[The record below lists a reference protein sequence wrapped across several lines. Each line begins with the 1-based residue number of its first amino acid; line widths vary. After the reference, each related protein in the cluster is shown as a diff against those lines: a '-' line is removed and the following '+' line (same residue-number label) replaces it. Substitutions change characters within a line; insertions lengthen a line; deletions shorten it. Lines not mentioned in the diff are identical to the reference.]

1 MTLVLNEN
9 REMMDSFTVIS
20 LELSTL
26 AKNLRAAEQQ
36 REQQKKV
43 CCMFTKAY
51 VRALKYV
58 RDLSTSYIDVVA
70 GEVHRFANFL
80 KNYSVK

>member
-1 MTLVLNEN
+1 
-9 REMMDSFTVIS
+9 MMDSFTVIS

-26 AKNLRAAEQQ
+26 AKNLRAAEEQ

-43 CCMFTKAY
+43 CNMFTKAD
-51 VRALKYV
+51 VRALNYI
-58 RDLSTSYIDVVA
+58 RNFSTHYIDVA

-80 KNYSVK
+80 KKEEYITQ